1 MAAGESAK
9 NIPIPDPSALT
20 TDQLRREL
28 GSLREVLETRLA
40 AMDTATALVAMKL
53 EGLTRE
59 FNDRL
64 EKQRRERL
72 EQLAATRE
80 IMMAQLEIVRAVG
93 DERFAAVA
101 VQFGERDIRT
111 EKAAQEARI
120 SLDAALAA
128 AKEAV
133 GEQNK
138 SNTLAI
144 DKSDRNTKEK
154 IDSLVIQ
161 ISTSIDS
168 LNDKILEL
176 RRAVDRSEGK
186 SQGGAAIWAGAIGVA
201 IVVVAVIGL
210 YINATK

>member
-1 MAAGESAK
+1 
-9 NIPIPDPSALT
+9 
-20 TDQLRREL
+20 
-28 GSLREVLETRLA
+28 
-40 AMDTATALVAMKL
+40 MDTATALVAMKL